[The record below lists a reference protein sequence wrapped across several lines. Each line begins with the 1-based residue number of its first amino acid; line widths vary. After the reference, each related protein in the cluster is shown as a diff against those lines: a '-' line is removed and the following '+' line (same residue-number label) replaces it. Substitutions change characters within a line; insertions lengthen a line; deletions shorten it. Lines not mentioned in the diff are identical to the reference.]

1 MLTDAAYVEIVE
13 SRGLEPAS
21 QIVSH
26 HRGLGLE
33 DGERDGSLSDRCS
46 FWLERDDET
55 TRQTFIFHHLVPQE
69 LEGGTWFG
77 NLTSIFPHLT
87 SANLLAVLMDV
98 LFWFP

>member
-33 DGERDGSLSDRCS
+33 DGERDGSLSDRRS
-46 FWLERDDET
+46 FWLEGDYET
-55 TRQTFIFHHLVPQE
+55 TSQTFIFHHLVPQE
-69 LEGGTWFG
+69 LEGEGG
-77 NLTSIFPHLT
+77 GRVRKSHLHLP
-87 SANLLAVLMDV
+87 SPISPLLIS
-98 LFWFP
+98 WQY